1 MNFSKWA
8 LDNSKLI
15 NFLVVILVVGGLM
28 AYNSMSKLEDPAIK
42 VKQAMV
48 ITTYPGASAHQVELE
63 VTDPL
68 EKSIGEMTTINN
80 IQSSSYS
87 DLSLITVELLTTVP
101 DDEVEQQWDML
112 RRKVANAQSKLPQGA
127 SASQVRVSG
136 A

>member
-15 NFLVVILVVGGLM
+15 NFMVVILVVGGLM

-63 VTDPL
+63 V
-68 EKSIGEMTTINN
+68 
-80 IQSSSYS
+80 IQQ
-87 DLSLITVELLTTVP
+87 LLLAVLALVLIVAMVVEL
-101 DDEVEQQWDML
+101 EVVIMVVEL
-112 RRKVANAQSKLPQGA
+112 V
-127 SASQVRVSG
+127 
-136 A
+136 